1 MRTVRRTRGQQLKA
15 AASPRTQGGMVGQQ
29 GARLPPEGSSR
40 GLEKCVCVW
49 GGGIGSLSA
58 ASLSMR
64 VPHTMAPCCLKA
76 RPPFQPIRYLG
87 EFYLVFVLCGTDCI
101 LVPWIALPFT
111 QSTLS
116 VSLTSSQPLMSS
128 LGRGLF
134 SRSACTFRDWE
145 ERAFIMHCSSLHLKT
160 HLKMPEH
167 LVSTFVYA
175 VDLIFDL
182 SYLIKCFLKRCFS
195 LFQ

>member
-1 MRTVRRTRGQQLKA
+1 
-15 AASPRTQGGMVGQQ
+15 
-29 GARLPPEGSSR
+29 
-40 GLEKCVCVW
+40 
-49 GGGIGSLSA
+49 
-58 ASLSMR
+58 
-64 VPHTMAPCCLKA
+64 MAPCCLKA

-195 LFQ
+195 LFQWILLHSWKCLVMIVFEAKGESINIIERFKLSDLGSCNAFWWVKFHVRA

>member
-1 MRTVRRTRGQQLKA
+1 MAWWG
-15 AASPRTQGGMVGQQ
+15 
-29 GARLPPEGSSR
+29 SR
-40 GLEKCVCVW
+40 GPGCLLRVVPWALKSVCV
-49 GGGIGSLSA
+49 GGRNWFSERCLPLNESAPHHGSL
-58 ASLSMR
+58 L
-64 VPHTMAPCCLKA
+64 PQGKA
-76 RPPFQPIRYLG
+76 PFQPIRYLG

-145 ERAFIMHCSSLHLKT
+145 ERAFIKHCSSLHLKT

-167 LVSTFVYA
+167 LLSTFVYA